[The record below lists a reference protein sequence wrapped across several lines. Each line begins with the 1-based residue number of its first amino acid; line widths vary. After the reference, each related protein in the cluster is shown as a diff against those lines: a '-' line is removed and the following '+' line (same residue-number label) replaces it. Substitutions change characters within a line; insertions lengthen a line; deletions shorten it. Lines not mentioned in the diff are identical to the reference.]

1 MVEFDASLFRLV
13 GSLVALVAFFV
24 LLFTIAL
31 IDWRTRRIPNA
42 LVFALVVLRVVVLG
56 MDVAFG
62 QTEVVLAAFAGSVA
76 TAFFF
81 VVGLLLLKGLMERA
95 LHKECVGLGD
105 VKLLGAGC
113 LFLDLGQAMA
123 ALAVASV
130 VGIVTAL
137 YFRIVHED
145 PTFPFGPALCCGLFA
160 ALFL

>member
-1 MVEFDASLFRLV
+1 MVEFDASLFRVV
-13 GSLVALVAFFV
+13 GSLIVLVALFV
-24 LLFTIAL
+24 LLVAIAA

-56 MDVAFG
+56 VDAALG
-62 QTEVVLAAFAGSVA
+62 QTEVVLAAFAGSFA

-81 VVGLLLLKGLMERA
+81 VVGLLLLKGLMERV
-95 LHKECVGLGD
+95 LHKDCLGLGD

-113 LFLDLGQAMA
+113 LFLDLEQATA
-123 ALAVASV
+123 ALAIASV

-137 YFRIVHED
+137 YFRVARED
-145 PTFPFGPALCCGLFA
+145 PTFPFGPALCCGLFT